1 MKWFSVL
8 AVLFILPFVF
18 GGVHSANTDVYY
30 LLDIDS
36 TVQKPATIYPGDQ
49 INLAVTIINNGR
61 YIDARDINL
70 ELSLPEGFSPIDIE
84 KSLEVIKP
92 KEKETVVFR
101 FISSK
106 NVASGTYNLS
116 LKLTY
121 KNKEDVVSETKYLSV
136 VISDLYKISLS
147 NLRVS
152 NYFPHIGEIITVTA
166 DVKNTGSLEARNVSV
181 DFSMVDSS
189 DFSGFI
195 VLSDTHQEL
204 GNLSAGASKTV
215 AFKLKASDNAKPGVY
230 TFSLEAECLDCS
242 ESQEQKFSIHLYGK
256 PDLIISGIDYAI
268 SGRDDKKIVQGD
280 KISISVQL
288 DNLGK
293 EDAKSVVVYLETDD
307 SLIGSKR
314 SYVGEIESD
323 DSGSAIFDLIVSENA
338 PVGYHEVKIKITYL
352 DELQREQT
360 LQHSYKLYVFKA
372 PEPSPYLHY
381 VFIII
386 ILILV
391 YFILKVIIR
400 QLAIRKL

>member
-1 MKWFSVL
+1 MKRNWVL
-8 AVLFILPFVF
+8 VFIASILIFNAVY
-18 GGVHSANTDVYY
+18 SDSTDVYY

-36 TVQKPATIYPGDQ
+36 TVQKPSTIYPGDQ
-49 INLAVTIINNGR
+49 INLAVTLVNNGR
-61 YIDARDINL
+61 YVSARDINL
-70 ELSLPEGFSPIDIE
+70 ELSLPEGFSPIDTE

-92 KEKETVVFR
+92 QEKETVVFR
-101 FISSK
+101 FISFRDIT
-106 NVASGTYNLS
+106 SGTYNLS

-121 KNKEDVVSETKYLSV
+121 KNKEDLVSETKYLSI
-136 VISDLYKISLS
+136 VISDLYRISLS

-152 NYFPHIGEIITVTA
+152 NYFPHIGETVTVTA

-181 DFSMVDSS
+181 DFSMVGSS
-189 DFSGFI
+189 DFSDFI
-195 VLSDTHQEL
+195 VLSDTYQEL
-204 GNLSAGASKTV
+204 GNLSAGDSKTV
-215 AFKLKASDNAKPGVY
+215 TLKFRPSSDATPGVY
-230 TFSLEAECLDCS
+230 TFSLTADCLDCS
-242 ESQEQKFSIHLYGK
+242 ESQEQKFSIHLYGR

-323 DSGSAIFDLIVSENA
+323 DSGSAIFDLIVSGDA
-338 PVGYHEVKIKITYL
+338 PVGYHNIKIKITYL
-352 DELQREQT
+352 DELQKEQT
-360 LQHSYKLYVFKA
+360 LERAYRLHIFKA

-381 VFIII
+381 IFIII

-391 YFILKVIIR
+391 YIILKVIIR